1 MQSSLRLS
9 ITAGLNRVRCVG
21 RLVELEQFLNVFNN
35 VLAVAML
42 LVNLSRPKVLGE
54 HIQRQPTI
62 PLRTRPLLAFS
73 YQRTPNTLPLSSARN
88 NKIRDV
94 TVFFAHVVISYGL

>member
-1 MQSSLRLS
+1 MVAKLISM
-9 ITAGLNRVRCVG
+9 
-21 RLVELEQFLNVFNN
+21 LEQFLNVFHN
-35 VLAVAML
+35 VLTVAVL

-73 YQRTPNTLPLSSARN
+73 YQHTRDTLPLSFARN
-88 NKIRDV
+88 NNICDM
-94 TVFFAHVVISYGL
+94 TVFFADVVISSSESGNLEIQVAALIINHR